1 MLNLHSSSLQ
11 VVIPDLMGEKAT
23 AADPEREA
31 VHAWVENEA
40 VHQERTHA
48 ILQLHACLLYE
59 SCVDCESL
67 RLRVQIERWEGLCRG
82 KPRVKHAQSVTA

>member
-23 AADPEREA
+23 AADPERSV

-40 VHQERTHA
+40 VHQVRTPA
-48 ILQLHACLLYE
+48 ILQLRACLLYE

-67 RLRVQIERWEGLCRG
+67 RCGCRSSGGRACAGASRV
-82 KPRVKHAQSVTA
+82 